1 MKKITMAILLLI
13 AGGVAVSAQD
23 ASPLYKDPSATVE
36 ARVAD
41 LLSRMTL
48 EEKAAQMKHIHFKH
62 FDSDGKVD
70 LEKLAASVGNLSR
83 GCIEA
88 FPYTSAQYMRAM
100 YSIQKY
106 MVEETR
112 LGIPVIPVMEGLHGV
127 VQDGCTVFPQAIAQG
142 ATFNPDLIGSMAES
156 IADEMSAIGAVQ
168 ALAPDL
174 DIARELRWGRV
185 EETFGEDPY
194 LVSRMGIAYMKSMR
208 EKGRITTPKHFLAH
222 GWPVAGL
229 NLASVKGGERE
240 LRDLYLV
247 PFRNVIENQAPLSI
261 MNCYS
266 SYDGEAVTGSEKYM
280 TDLLRGELGFR
291 GYVYSDWGSVNMLTS
306 FHKVAAD
313 TKESAR
319 QAVVAGIDLEAGSED
334 YENVVDL
341 VRSGRLDVSYVDR
354 AVSNILYAKF
364 ASGLFDHPLPYTTG
378 WEGKIHTGK
387 ARLTARAIADEST
400 VLLSNKNGI
409 LPLNPDR
416 FRSIAVIGPNA
427 DRIQF
432 GDYSWSSDK
441 KNGVTPLAGISA
453 YLEDKDV
460 KIHYAEG
467 CDPYSQDR
475 SGFRDAVRA
484 AGKSDL
490 ALVFAG
496 SQSAILARAGEPAT
510 CGEGYDLTDLKLPG
524 VQMELIREVARAGK
538 PVIVIL
544 VTGKPFETEEI
555 ASLSEALL
563 VQWYAGEEAGN
574 SIASILFGEVNPSGK
589 LPVSFPKSVGHLPCY
604 YNYFPTDKGYYNNK
618 GSLDKPGHDYVFSD
632 PYSAWPFGFG
642 LSYTEFS
649 YSGLSLDKEIYGL
662 KDTVNVEFTVR
673 NDGGVT
679 GKTVP
684 QLYVRDLVSSVVT
697 PVKQLRAF
705 DKISLDP
712 GESRIVRFS
721 VPVSALSLHDR
732 NMREVVEPGEFSF
745 MVGSSSA
752 DIMLEKI
759 ILVND
764 GNAHPEDDSPSMV
777 ENMPLGENVCI
788 RGTVRNVQAA
798 VLQGVRVYPMSMPDK
813 AVTTDREGKYS
824 MELPLNDVLVFE
836 LGGYTSLR
844 RQAKREG
851 DMDVEL
857 YPATD

>member
-1 MKKITMAILLLI
+1 M
-13 AGGVAVSAQD
+13 
-23 ASPLYKDPSATVE
+23 
-36 ARVAD
+36 
-41 LLSRMTL
+41 
-48 EEKAAQMKHIHFKH
+48 
-62 FDSDGKVD
+62 
-70 LEKLAASVGNLSR
+70 
-83 GCIEA
+83 
-88 FPYTSAQYMRAM
+88 
-100 YSIQKY
+100 
-106 MVEETR
+106 
-112 LGIPVIPVMEGLHGV
+112 
-127 VQDGCTVFPQAIAQG
+127 
-142 ATFNPDLIGSMAES
+142 
-156 IADEMSAIGAVQ
+156 
-168 ALAPDL
+168 
-174 DIARELRWGRV
+174 
-185 EETFGEDPY
+185 
-194 LVSRMGIAYMKSMR
+194 
-208 EKGRITTPKHFLAH
+208 
-222 GWPVAGL
+222 
-229 NLASVKGGERE
+229 
-240 LRDLYLV
+240 
-247 PFRNVIENQAPLSI
+247 
-261 MNCYS
+261 
-266 SYDGEAVTGSEKYM
+266 
-280 TDLLRGELGFR
+280 
-291 GYVYSDWGSVNMLTS
+291 
-306 FHKVAAD
+306 
-313 TKESAR
+313 
-319 QAVVAGIDLEAGSED
+319 
-334 YENVVDL
+334 
-341 VRSGRLDVSYVDR
+341 
-354 AVSNILYAKF
+354 
-364 ASGLFDHPLPYTTG
+364 
-378 WEGKIHTGK
+378 
-387 ARLTARAIADEST
+387 
-400 VLLSNKNGI
+400 
-409 LPLNPDR
+409 
-416 FRSIAVIGPNA
+416 
-427 DRIQF
+427 
-432 GDYSWSSDK
+432 
-441 KNGVTPLAGISA
+441 
-453 YLEDKDV
+453 
-460 KIHYAEG
+460 
-467 CDPYSQDR
+467 
-475 SGFRDAVRA
+475 
-484 AGKSDL
+484 
-490 ALVFAG
+490 FAG

-824 MELPLNDVLVFE
+824 IELPLNDVLVFE
-836 LGGYTSLR
+836 LGGYTTLR